1 MACSGPARSAW
12 VPIWAVFTP
21 ENSDL
26 PSGRVL
32 ALAFGPDGSLW
43 AGTLGGL
50 ARHDQDGHWQTY
62 TKASTNGGL
71 PGDEV
76 LALAIGPDGTL
87 WAGTEGGLARL
98 GKDGHWQTYS
108 DASTNGGLPD
118 DRVGALAL
126 GPDGTLWAGT
136 AGGLARRAKDGHWQS
151 YSQASTNGGLPDDR
165 VRALA
170 LASDGT
176 LWAGTVGGG
185 LVRHD
190 KDGRWQTCTK
200 ASTNGGLP
208 DDRVRA
214 LALGPDGSV
223 WVGTESGLAQLDR
236 DSHWRTDNLASIN
249 GGRPAHQV
257 LSLAIG
263 PDGSLWVGTFG
274 DGLVWLDKSGH
285 WQTFSE
291 ASTGGGL
298 PDDRVMALTF
308 GPDYSVW
315 TGTVSGLTRLDKAGR
330 WHSYSRANT
339 NGGLPNNQV
348 EALALSLD
356 GSLWAGTMGGGL
368 ARRDKDGGWQT
379 YTKASTG
386 GDLPDD
392 QVQALSIGPDGSLWI
407 GTASGLARRDEAG
420 RWRTFTKASSSGGLS
435 DQRIQALALAADGSP
450 WIGTFGGGL
459 FRLDNTGRWQTLSK
473 ASTNGGLPD
482 DRVTALAL
490 GPDGTRWAG
499 TLGGLARLDKGDR
512 WQSYSKASTNGGLPA
527 DGVLAL
533 ALDSKGSLWVGTVDG
548 LARRDKG
555 GRWYVYNAVSTNG
568 GLPDD
573 LVSALALGADGSL
586 WAGTFG
592 GLARLDKDGHWQTY
606 TKANTNGGL
615 LSDHVQALALDADGS
630 LWAGTDTGGMSK
642 FNRPPD
648 RTVRIVEVIGNVGTV
663 IQAEQTVAVVA
674 FDASYLTQPGMFHY
688 LWRMAELSLFGDRPG
703 PEIKT
708 RSSVY
713 RAKFDH
719 DGAYRLRVIAVD
731 RYGNR
736 SEPKDIDF
744 SVTLPKPKTLWDTL
758 ASMWRAILAALG
770 GLYTLALVALILLT
784 RRRAWAFR
792 ILSDAVWAKWLTWPF
807 FFLRHVPAVQRW
819 VLEPWFQ
826 TVRRNTPTDVRFLD
840 PPVSAAGGLH
850 SEGTALLQRLRGAP
864 RLWLHGRSGMGKSS
878 VFAAWQ
884 RGYFAAEDL
893 PDLRAAVR
901 RYGFILIMLP
911 LRDYAAL
918 PAPDANRPE
927 SWVLEAVRRQLEQFG
942 FATRD
947 LGLIDAMLRAGHI
960 ALALDGANEADRDL
974 SLAAF
979 AGQFRQTRLLVTSQA
994 IGDERW
1000 ETWEL
1005 PADIGGL
1012 RDGLLALW
1020 LGDEKG
1026 AALSRRITAEGLSG
1040 AVVSGYDVRLL
1051 ADLAAADPEHAL
1063 LPADR
1068 IELYRAM
1075 LARADGPDGQPL
1087 RLEGLK
1093 QLAWTMVTQRR
1104 RRIVP
1109 EDEKLLGGGT
1119 LKALERE
1126 GLRIVRPIGAEHEFR
1141 HDQMRAFL
1149 AALWLVEETPT
1160 LPALQKSASEAGAFG
1175 LNRRDQEE
1183 LWTFVAPLLNS
1194 TADLE
1199 ALWRFANDDPVE
1211 RAILLAALQAE
1222 ADRRGVTLV
1231 RAAQRREPEVVL

>member
-1 MACSGPARSAW
+1 MACPGPALSAS
-12 VPIWAVFTP
+12 VPIWAVFTA

-26 PSGRVL
+26 PDDGVWALASARTARCGPVPAAVWRGSTRTGSGRPTARPAPRADCRTIASRRWHSARTARCGPVPGGL
-32 ALAFGPDGSLW
+32 ARLDKDGQWQTYSKASTQGGLPDDSVWALAFGADGSLW
-43 AGTLGGL
+43 AGTRRRPGA
-50 ARHDQDGHWQTY
+50 ARQDGQ
-62 TKASTNGGL
+62 
-71 PGDEV
+71 
-76 LALAIGPDGTL
+76 
-87 WAGTEGGLARL
+87 
-98 GKDGHWQTYS
+98 
-108 DASTNGGLPD
+108 
-118 DRVGALAL
+118 
-126 GPDGTLWAGT
+126 
-136 AGGLARRAKDGHWQS
+136 
-151 YSQASTNGGLPDDR
+151 
-165 VRALA
+165 
-170 LASDGT
+170 
-176 LWAGTVGGG
+176 
-185 LVRHD
+185 
-190 KDGRWQTCTK
+190 
-200 ASTNGGLP
+200 
-208 DDRVRA
+208 
-214 LALGPDGSV
+214 
-223 WVGTESGLAQLDR
+223 
-236 DSHWRTDNLASIN
+236 WRT
-249 GGRPAHQV
+249 
-257 LSLAIG
+257 
-263 PDGSLWVGTFG
+263 
-274 DGLVWLDKSGH
+274 
-285 WQTFSE
+285 
-291 ASTGGGL
+291 
-298 PDDRVMALTF
+298 
-308 GPDYSVW
+308 Y
-315 TGTVSGLTRLDKAGR
+315 
-330 WHSYSRANT
+330 
-339 NGGLPNNQV
+339 
-348 EALALSLD
+348 
-356 GSLWAGTMGGGL
+356 
-368 ARRDKDGGWQT
+368 
-379 YTKASTG
+379 
-386 GDLPDD
+386 
-392 QVQALSIGPDGSLWI
+392 
-407 GTASGLARRDEAG
+407 
-420 RWRTFTKASSSGGLS
+420 
-435 DQRIQALALAADGSP
+435 
-450 WIGTFGGGL
+450 
-459 FRLDNTGRWQTLSK
+459 SK

-482 DRVTALAL
+482 D
-490 GPDGTRWAG
+490 
-499 TLGGLARLDKGDR
+499 
-512 WQSYSKASTNGGLPA
+512 
-527 DGVLAL
+527 GVLAL
-533 ALDSKGSLWVGTVDG
+533 AF
-548 LARRDKG
+548 
-555 GRWYVYNAVSTNG
+555 
-568 GLPDD
+568 
-573 LVSALALGADGSL
+573 GADGAL
-586 WAGTFG
+586 WAGTGG
-592 GLARLDKDGHWQTY
+592 GLG
-606 TKANTNGGL
+606 N
-615 LSDHVQALALDADGS
+615 
-630 LWAGTDTGGMSK
+630 
-642 FNRPPD
+642 FNRPLG
-648 RTVRIVEVIGNVGTV
+648 RTLRIVEVIGKVGEVT
-663 IQAEQTVAVVA
+663 QTEQTIAVTA
-674 FDASYLTQPGMFHY
+674 FDDSYLTQPGMFHY
-688 LWRMAELSLFGDRPG
+688 IWRLSESGPFGTTPG
-703 PEIKT
+703 REIKT
-708 RSSVY
+708 RSPVY
-713 RAKFDH
+713 RAVFPN
-719 DGAYRLRVIAVD
+719 DGAYQLRVVAID
-731 RYGNR
+731 RYGNQ
-736 SEPKDIDF
+736 SDPKDIDF
-744 SVTLPKPKTLWDTL
+744 KVALPKQKSLWDTL
-758 ASMWRAILAALG
+758 VAAWPIVVATVTGLLALG
-770 GLYTLALVALILLT
+770 FIVLLS
-784 RRRAWAFR
+784 RAHRSARAFA
-792 ILSDAVWAKWLTWPF
+792 ILSDAAWARWLTWPF

-826 TVRRNTPTDVRFLD
+826 TVRCGTPTDVRFLD
-840 PPVSAAGGLH
+840 PPVSAAGGSR
-850 SEGTALLQRLRGAP
+850 SEGTALLRRLRDGP

-1126 GLRIVRPIGAEHEFR
+1126 GMRIVRPIGAEHEFR